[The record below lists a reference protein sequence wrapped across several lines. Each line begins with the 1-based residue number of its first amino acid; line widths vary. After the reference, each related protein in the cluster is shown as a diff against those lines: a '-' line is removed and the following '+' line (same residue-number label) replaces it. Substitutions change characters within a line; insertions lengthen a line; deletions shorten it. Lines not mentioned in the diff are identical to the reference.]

1 MKAEYNYIYNILGD
15 RLFIVDISAHA
26 ISDGICEIS
35 DVLINSDRSNRGR
48 HTIVSPK
55 SLFRNW
61 SIEKVRIIYTF
72 YKFTFG
78 G

>member
-1 MKAEYNYIYNILGD
+1 MCRYVHNEQAVTYSFASVYQLNLSRANICQLPG
-15 RLFIVDISAHA
+15 RLHPAK
-26 ISDGICEIS
+26 
-35 DVLINSDRSNRGR
+35 LIFGTN
-48 HTIVSPK
+48 TIVSPK